1 LQRYVN
7 QANFISLS
15 TFHEVRKLFRVS
27 LTGLLVRWTQL
38 SHYPIATIAIK
49 NGRIRYGWISKPL
62 RERGGYQIRR
72 GEACLGKDA
81 KAFAAQ
87 NQPAHE
93 YRQGEGSGAM
103 ANWIDF
109 DRVRLLTQ
117 EFYFTIPHTNT
128 VWVLAIA
135 DEGDLVRYREE

>member
-1 LQRYVN
+1 
-7 QANFISLS
+7 
-15 TFHEVRKLFRVS
+15 
-27 LTGLLVRWTQL
+27 
-38 SHYPIATIAIK
+38 
-49 NGRIRYGWISKPL
+49 
-62 RERGGYQIRR
+62 
-72 GEACLGKDA
+72 
-81 KAFAAQ
+81 
-87 NQPAHE
+87 
-93 YRQGEGSGAM
+93 M